1 MSTSLPHRPR
11 SVQAHEVRA
20 AMGVFRTDEMHLLL
34 LEAFEFNS
42 SEVLRELGLNEY
54 RREKL
59 FDRALRSWRTDI
71 SFKKEYRRLVA
82 RVNKIQEQQ

>member
-1 MSTSLPHRPR
+1 
-11 SVQAHEVRA
+11 
-20 AMGVFRTDEMHLLL
+20 MHLLL

-54 RREKL
+54 RRDKL

-71 SFKKEYRRLVA
+71 SFKNEYRRLVA
-82 RVNKIQEQQ
+82 KVNKIQEQQ